1 MKNTI
6 IKYFKN
12 WGFILFILL
21 ILEIFIIG
29 FVNTNFL
36 NISNLLYSS
45 NDFMHIVIV
54 SIPFTLILVTG
65 GIDISITSV
74 MGLTSIV
81 FGMLHTFLNMPFFLA
96 IILALLCA
104 SLCGL
109 INGFLVSN
117 TDINPPGYNFRNY
130 VSL

>member
-29 FVNTNFL
+29 LVNPNFL

-104 SLCGL
+104 SLMR
-109 INGFLVSN
+109 
-117 TDINPPGYNFRNY
+117 TY
-130 VSL
+130 

>member
-29 FVNTNFL
+29 LVNPNFL

-109 INGFLVSN
+109 INGFLVFMY
-117 TDINPPGYNFRNY
+117 IYKI
-130 VSL
+130 L

>member
-6 IKYFKN
+6 IKYCKN

-29 FVNTNFL
+29 LVNPNFL

-81 FGMLHTFLNMPFFLA
+81 FGMLHTFLNMPFFLF
-96 IILALLCA
+96 IIY
-104 SLCGL
+104 S
-109 INGFLVSN
+109 FLV
-117 TDINPPGYNFRNY
+117 YY
-130 VSL
+130 WC

>member
-1 MKNTI
+1 MKNMI

-12 WGFILFILL
+12 WGFILFVLL

-29 FVNTNFL
+29 LVNPNFL

-96 IILALLCA
+96 ISKIT
-104 SLCGL
+104 
-109 INGFLVSN
+109 F
-117 TDINPPGYNFRNY
+117 
-130 VSL
+130 